1 MFFLDKIVIGKD
13 IYQILLERFYCF
25 FTKFSLYLQSNKKQ
39 TMAQF
44 GINERFEFLK
54 NLTNMVICEISPSL
68 VITGEGGLGKTYSV
82 LETIGES
89 FLEKSQWVQFKGFST
104 ARGLYNTLFDNNGK
118 LIVFD
123 DCDSIL
129 EDKVA
134 LNILK
139 SALDSYETRTISWM
153 SKMNKSDEYPN
164 QFNFTGRIIFISNK
178 SKSSIDQAILS
189 RSLTVDLSMNL
200 EEKIERMSH
209 ILKDILPQFPIEV
222 KTEALNFLKDQKD
235 NKNITIRSLITV
247 SKLRNTFQQDWKNMA
262 TYMINS

>member
-1 MFFLDKIVIGKD
+1 
-13 IYQILLERFYCF
+13 
-25 FTKFSLYLQSNKKQ
+25 
-39 TMAQF
+39 MANF
-44 GINERFEFLK
+44 GINQRFEFLK

-68 VITGEGGLGKTYSV
+68 IITGEGGLGKTYSV

-89 FLEKSQWVQFKGFST
+89 FLEKSNWVQFKGFST

-139 SALDSYETRTISWM
+139 SALDSYDTRTISWM

-178 SKSSIDQAILS
+178 AKSSIDQAILS
-189 RSLTVDLSMNL
+189 RSLTVDLSMTK

-209 ILKDILPQFPIEV
+209 ILENILPSYPVNV
-222 KTEALNFLKDQKD
+222 KKDALDFLSSEQSD
-235 NKNITIRSLITV
+235 NLTIRSLIAV
-247 SKLRNTFQQDWKNMA
+247 SKIRMTFQDDWRDMA
-262 TYMINS
+262 SYMVNS

>member
-1 MFFLDKIVIGKD
+1 
-13 IYQILLERFYCF
+13 
-25 FTKFSLYLQSNKKQ
+25 
-39 TMAQF
+39 MANF
-44 GINERFEFLK
+44 GINQRFEFLK

-68 VITGEGGLGKTYSV
+68 IITGEGGLGKTYSV

-89 FLEKSQWVQFKGFST
+89 FLEKSGWVQFKGFST

-139 SALDSYETRTISWM
+139 SALDSYDTRTISWM

-178 SKSSIDQAILS
+178 AKSSIDQAILS
-189 RSLTVDLSMNL
+189 RSLTVDLSMTK

-209 ILKDILPQFPIEV
+209 ILENILPSYPVNV
-222 KTEALNFLKDQKD
+222 KKDALDFLSGEKSD
-235 NKNITIRSLITV
+235 NLTIRSLIAV
-247 SKLRNTFQQDWKNMA
+247 SKIRMTFQEGWRDMA
-262 TYMINS
+262 SYMINS